1 MNLPDLA
8 WQAVYGSI
16 AWGLVLAAVVVALVV
31 ARVARDR
38 PLSRSALVLIGL
50 ACLGLQAL
58 PGALAPAH
66 WLGLAFQ
73 WPSALL
79 LGLCL
84 LSLLARWNP
93 TLATPPLMPVAL
105 AQGLALGGGLLYLD
119 ASGWTAFGLYAQGFG
134 PRGAPLLALALSA
147 VCAWALV
154 RGRWPAHA
162 AVLLAALTLFTV
174 ARLPTGNLWDALLDP
189 FLWFWACGVTLHQA
203 YRHLRHRRQ
212 HPARV

>member
-1 MNLPDLA
+1 MNLPELA
-8 WQAVYGSI
+8 WQAVYGSL
-16 AWGLVLAAVVVALVV
+16 AWGIVLAAVVVALV
-31 ARVARDR
+31 ARHR
-38 PLSRSALVLIGL
+38 PPARSALVLIGL

-66 WLGLAFQ
+66 WLALAFQ
-73 WPSALL
+73 WPSTLL

-84 LSLLARWNP
+84 LSLLARWSP
-93 TLATPPLMPVAL
+93 AVPAPPLMPGAL
-105 AQGLALGGGLLYLD
+105 AQGLALAGGLLYLD

-134 PRGAPLLALALSA
+134 PQGAPLLALALSA

-154 RGRWPAHA
+154 RGWWPAHA
-162 AVLLAALTLFTV
+162 AVVLAALTLFTV

-203 YRHLRHRRQ
+203 YRHLKHRRQ